1 MRVVVPE
8 CLLSNQEGQ
17 VWLTELYEGGL
28 ESRYVEFDLSNIKW
42 IDANLR
48 AAWAVIEAHWKEQ
61 GVSFCFVNYEGGR
74 SFEDQIAHETCLPY
88 RNFGLDDFNAW
99 CDYAQQVFESKGMPD
114 MTPAVRNRLGDGI
127 LEIFQNAR
135 EHSHTAFG
143 IFACGHYFREQ
154 HCIRL
159 SIADAGIGF
168 RRRLY
173 EALKLEKQS
182 GAAIAWAMAGRN
194 TVKSPR
200 ENDSPGGI
208 GLKDLKRFVEL
219 NGGKL
224 SVLSDAG
231 YWEFAHGD
239 EQICELQCSFPGALL
254 TLTVDTMD
262 RQSYQLR
269 SELAS

>member
-1 MRVVVPE
+1 MQVDVPE
-8 CLLSNQEGQ
+8 RLLSNQEGL
-17 VWLTELYEGGL
+17 VWLASLYEVGL
-28 ESRYVEFDLSNIKW
+28 KSLHVEFDLSHVKW

-61 GVSFCFVNYEGGR
+61 GVSFRFVNYKDGL
-74 SFEDQIAHETCLPY
+74 SFEEQIVHETCLPY
-88 RNFGLDDFNAW
+88 RNFGLYDFNAW
-99 CDYAQQVFESKGMPD
+99 CGYAQQVFESKGMPD

-173 EALKLEKQS
+173 EALKLEKKS
-182 GAAIAWAMAGRN
+182 GAAIAWAMTGRN
-194 TVKSPR
+194 TVKNPK

-239 EQICELQCSFPGALL
+239 EQVSELQCSFPGALL
-254 TLTVDTMD
+254 TLTVDTTD